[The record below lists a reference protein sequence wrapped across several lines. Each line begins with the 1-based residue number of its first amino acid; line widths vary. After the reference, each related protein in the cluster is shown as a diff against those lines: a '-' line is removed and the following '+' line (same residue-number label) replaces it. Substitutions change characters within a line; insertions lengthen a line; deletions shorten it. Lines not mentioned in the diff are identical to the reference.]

1 MKFLWRHGERCLS
14 SIQSEKTFNHK
25 ERKGYKEEF
34 SRLATGGRMKEGD
47 CGSRKFGR
55 KERKVRKGDNQGTR
69 FISLKDAK
77 AQMSEKNGEASL

>member
-1 MKFLWRHGERCLS
+1 
-14 SIQSEKTFNHK
+14 
-25 ERKGYKEEF
+25 
-34 SRLATGGRMKEGD
+34 MKEGD